1 MKREN
6 LKDIGDG
13 WFEVTV
19 SKTAMRQQVAAGRP
33 AGEPLRLPGVNRNVV
48 IHKDHASAQARFKA
62 MGLK

>member
-19 SKTAMRQQVAAGRP
+19 SKTAMRQQIAAGRP
-33 AGEPLRLPGVNRNVV
+33 ADEPLRLPGQNLQKNHV
-48 IHKDHASAQARFKA
+48 SAQARFKA